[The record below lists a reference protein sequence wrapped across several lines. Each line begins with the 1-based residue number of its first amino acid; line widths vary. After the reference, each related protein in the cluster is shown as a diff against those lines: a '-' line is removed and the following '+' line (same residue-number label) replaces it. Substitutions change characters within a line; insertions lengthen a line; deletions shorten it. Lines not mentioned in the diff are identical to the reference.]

1 VAAESAEDGECME
14 CNVDDCKLR
23 VKRWYLAGML
33 MALLFSVRF
42 RRRRQIPIVLPR
54 LQGNSLHR
62 LHHLACS
69 LTVFSFQGESRA
81 PKRSETEGGT
91 VPAAN
96 AADAPVPKIAEKQGA
111 SHSVV
116 R

>member
-1 VAAESAEDGECME
+1 M
-14 CNVDDCKLR
+14 
-23 VKRWYLAGML
+23 
-33 MALLFSVRF
+33 
-42 RRRRQIPIVLPR
+42 
-54 LQGNSLHR
+54 NSLLDFEH
-62 LHHLACS
+62 S
-69 LTVFSFQGESRA
+69 LNLSCQGESRA
-81 PKRSETEGGT
+81 PKRGETEGGT